1 MINLNYGLSG
11 CKLEIINQSTIRKW
25 SSSIDYN
32 FRLHN
37 QAIKQDI
44 KGIRSYNTFSIP
56 KIQNINTSNLY
67 YFDMDYIH
75 CKSFNEYFYELSP
88 YGITKFIQFIDE
100 YFSTISTIGKY
111 SSDEVKII
119 ILNKLSSFVNSNY
132 KNFLI
137 FLKEKIK
144 YIQFP
149 SIYKESCHGDLT
161 MSNILFTDEKYYL
174 IDFLDSY
181 LECSIIDL
189 VKLKQDLYYHWLL
202 KTNNIINL
210 KAYQITSHI
219 WQCIENKYS
228 DTVNTV
234 LFDILEIVNWLR
246 IEPYIKNI
254 NYLTILDNIIKE
266 NKLYHEFNNSYCG

>member
-1 MINLNYGLSG
+1 MTHLNYGLSG

-25 SSSIDYN
+25 SSCLDYN
-32 FRLHN
+32 VRLQA

-44 KGIRSYNTFSIP
+44 KGIRTYNTFSIP
-56 KIQNINTSNLY
+56 KIQNINTTDLF

-75 CKSFNEYFYELSP
+75 CKLFNEYFYELSP
-88 YGITKFIQFIDE
+88 YGINKFIQFIDE
-100 YFSTISTIGKY
+100 YFSTISPIGKY
-111 SSDEVKII
+111 SSDELKNI
-119 ILNKLSSFVNSNY
+119 ILNKLSSFTNSNY
-132 KNFLI
+132 NNFLI
-137 FLKEKIK
+137 FLKQKIN

-149 SIYKESCHGDLT
+149 NIYKELCHGDLT

-210 KAYQITSHI
+210 KAYQIASYI
-219 WQCIENKYS
+219 WECIENKYS
-228 DTVNTV
+228 DKINTI
-234 LFDILEIVNWLR
+234 LFDILEIINWLR
-246 IEPYIKNI
+246 IEPYIKNSSC
-254 NYLTILDNIIKE
+254 LTILDNIIKE